1 MVAKYRSNNLET
13 QGTTSCEPLRRSPRF
28 QGLLGEVCL
37 VSILIYITTTLAYQF
52 LYYNFYNDKRKTR
65 FLIF

>member
-1 MVAKYRSNNLET
+1 MERSPYSNKLET
-13 QGTTSCEPLRRSPRF
+13 QETSCEPLRRSPRF

-52 LYYNFYNDKRKTR
+52 LY
-65 FLIF
+65 